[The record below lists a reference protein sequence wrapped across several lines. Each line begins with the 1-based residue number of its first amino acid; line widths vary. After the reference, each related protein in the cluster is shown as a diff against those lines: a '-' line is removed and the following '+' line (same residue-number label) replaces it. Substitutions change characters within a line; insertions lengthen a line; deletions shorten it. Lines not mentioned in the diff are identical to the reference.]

1 MNIIQKIFEMNQEN
15 RPFVVAT
22 VIEAKGSAPGKVG
35 FKMIVEADRNISG
48 TVGGGAIEERVKDD
62 ALQALSEG
70 KSITKEYLLSD
81 KVEEK
86 DNDITVVPMKC
97 QGKVTLF
104 YEVYNSLPTAYI
116 FGGGHV
122 GQALLNVMKNLN
134 YYSILVDN
142 RKEFADNK
150 KNRSASKI
158 IHTDYIEYSNN
169 FNPSKDSFI
178 VILTH
183 GHSYDYEIL
192 HALYKR
198 NIEVRYIG
206 AIASANKARE
216 LKLKLVKELGE
227 SIDVEKIHAPIGLKI
242 GGTTAA
248 EIAVSIV
255 AEMQSIRYQSDNP

>member
-1 MNIIQKIFEMNQEN
+1 MNILQKIYELNNEN

-22 VIEAKGSAPGKVG
+22 IINAKGSAPGKVG
-35 FKMIVEADRNISG
+35 FKLVVEADRSTEG
-48 TVGGGAIEERVKDD
+48 TVGGGAIEERAKDD
-62 ALQALSEG
+62 ALTALSEG
-70 KSITKEYLLSD
+70 ISITKDYLLSD

-97 QGKVTLF
+97 QGKVTIF
-104 YEVYNSLPTAYI
+104 YEVYNLMPTVYV

-122 GQALLNVMKNLN
+122 GQALLKVLKDLN

-142 RKEFADNK
+142 RKEYADKNK
-150 KNRSASKI
+150 NQHASKI
-158 IHTDYIEYSNN
+158 IHSDYIEYSDN
-169 FNPSKDSFI
+169 FNPSNDSFI

-183 GHSYDYEIL
+183 GHSYDYKIL
-192 HALYKR
+192 HSLYKR

-216 LKLKLVKELGE
+216 LKSKLVDELGE
-227 SIDVEKIHAPIGLKI
+227 SIDVEKIHAPIGMKI

-248 EIAVSIV
+248 EIAVSIC
-255 AEMQSIRYQSDNP
+255 AEIQSIRYQSQNT